1 MTQDVSGEVTMQ
13 ELANTVRA
21 RTLAVKR
28 HKLYLA
34 APLEFMVSRFMYGR
48 MPLEK
53 QRNFYRKTY
62 PLWGGITN
70 MNMGSLRADET
81 DLPMVDYYRA
91 VSAGPAMP
99 LVIGVTGVEGVLNF
113 GISYRPTVL
122 PEEEVRT
129 IVDRFIALLTG
140 SEEAA

>member
-1 MTQDVSGEVTMQ
+1 MH
-13 ELANTVRA
+13 ELARTVRE

-34 APLEFMVSRFMYGR
+34 APLEFMVSRFMFGR

-70 MNMGSLRADET
+70 MNMGTLQADEN
-81 DLPMVDYYRA
+81 DPPMVDYYRA
-91 VSAGPAMP
+91 VSVGPAMP
-99 LVIGVTGVEGVLNF
+99 MVIGVTGVEGVLNL

-122 PEEEVRT
+122 SEGDVRG
-129 IVDRFIALLTG
+129 IVARFTALLTG